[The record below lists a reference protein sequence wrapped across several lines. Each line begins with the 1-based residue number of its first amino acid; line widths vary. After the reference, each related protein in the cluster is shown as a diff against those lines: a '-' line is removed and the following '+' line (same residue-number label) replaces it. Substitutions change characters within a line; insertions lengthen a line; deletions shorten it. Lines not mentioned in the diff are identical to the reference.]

1 MHRTPFITFSLILLL
16 LLPPPGLCAEKCVQ
30 TAGEAVIIGSD
41 IPSAKTEAVA
51 RAKWAA
57 IEETVGTEVKAGS
70 IVQDFTLVDE
80 IIKTQVGGVVKSY
93 KVLSQETRADNT
105 VTVRINACIEPQKA
119 QEAVS
124 TLSLNNAVAV
134 FIPAKKPSARET
146 DQYEETNI
154 LSETLI
160 GKLTDQGYRV
170 VDVAPTQAADAA
182 EIEKAVKSGSTL
194 TVRSLMYKFLSNVI
208 IIGKI
213 DYAVSTKKGEDAG
226 YGLSMPFNNVTVRIT
241 YRIVA
246 RNSKTGNMEILTAG
260 SDQARGIAG
269 SVEDAAA
276 KGMESLAAK
285 LSPVILDKIASF
297 IRGSV
302 KKVAIRVN
310 GVSDLD
316 TNQEIKGILQ
326 QIVWVT
332 EVEEKRMGEFVVGY
346 PENSIYLANSLR
358 QKGRFKIA
366 DFTPYALTLEWKP

>member
-1 MHRTPFITFSLILLL
+1 MHRIPLFALILLL
-16 LLPPPGLCAEKCVQ
+16 LLPPPGFGAEKCVN
-30 TAGEAVIIGSD
+30 TEGEAAIVGGD

-57 IEETVGTEVKAGS
+57 IEQTVGTEVKAGS

-93 KVLSQETRADNT
+93 NILSQDNRSDT
-105 VTVRINACIEPQKA
+105 VLVRINACIEPQKA

-134 FIPAKKPSARET
+134 FIPARKPSARET
-146 DQYEETNI
+146 DAYEETNI

-182 EIEKAVKSGSTL
+182 EIEKAMKSGNTL

-208 IIGKI
+208 IIGKV
-213 DYAVSTKKGEDAG
+213 DYAVSTKKGEDIG
-226 YGLSMPFNNVTVRIT
+226 YGLSMPFNNVTVRIA

-246 RNSKTGNMEILTAG
+246 RNSKTGNTEILTAG
-260 SDQARGIAG
+260 SDQARGTAG

-297 IRGSV
+297 IRGNV
-302 KKVAIRVN
+302 KKVAIRIN
-310 GVSDLD
+310 GVSDID
-316 TNQEIKGILQ
+316 TNQDIKGMLQ
-326 QIVWVT
+326 KIVWVT

-346 PENSIYLANSLR
+346 PENSLYLANSLR
-358 QKGRFKIA
+358 QKGRFKVV

>member
-1 MHRTPFITFSLILLL
+1 MKHKIPLIAFGLILLL
-16 LLPPPGLCAEKCVQ
+16 LLPLPGLCAEKCVQ
-30 TAGEAVIIGSD
+30 TAGEAVIVGND

-57 IEETVGTEVKAGS
+57 IEEAVGMEVKAGS

-93 KVLSQETRADNT
+93 KLLSQENRGDT
-105 VTVRINACIEPQKA
+105 VTVRIDACVEPQKA

-124 TLSLNNAVAV
+124 ALALNNAVAV
-134 FIPAKKPSARET
+134 FLPAKKPSARET

-170 VDVAPTQAADAA
+170 VDVAPTHAADAA

-213 DYAVSTKKGEDAG
+213 DYAVSTKKGEDVG
-226 YGLSMPFNNVTVRIT
+226 YGLSMPFNNVPVRIT

-246 RNSKTGNMEILTAG
+246 RNSRTGNMEILTAG

-276 KGMESLAAK
+276 RGMEELAAK
-285 LSPVILDKIASF
+285 LSTVILDKIASF
-297 IRGSV
+297 VRGNV
-302 KKVAIRVN
+302 KKVAIRVS

-346 PENSIYLANSLR
+346 PENSLYLANSLR
-358 QKGRFKIA
+358 QKGRFRIA

>member
-1 MHRTPFITFSLILLL
+1 MRKPGILLGLIILLL
-16 LLPPPGLCAEKCVQ
+16 PLPGLCAEKCVQ
-30 TAGEAVIIGSD
+30 SEGEAAIVSGD

-57 IEETVGTEVKAGS
+57 IEQTVGTEVKAGS

-93 KVLSQETRADNT
+93 KVLSQDNRADT
-105 VTVRINACIEPQKA
+105 ILVRINACVEPQKA

-124 TLSLNNAVAV
+124 ALSLNNAVAV
-134 FIPAKKPSARET
+134 FIPARKPAARES
-146 DQYEETNI
+146 DVYEETNI

-160 GKLTDQGYRV
+160 GNLTDHGYRV

-182 EIEKAVKSGSTL
+182 EIEKAMKSGSTL

-213 DYAVSTKKGEDAG
+213 DYVISTKKGEDIG

-246 RNSKTGNMEILTAG
+246 RNSKTGNTEILTAG
-260 SDQARGIAG
+260 SDQARGTAG

-276 KGMESLAAK
+276 KGMESLAVK

-297 IRGSV
+297 IKGSV

-316 TNQEIKGILQ
+316 ANQDIKGMLQ

-346 PENSIYLANSLR
+346 PENSLYLANSLR
-358 QKGRFKIA
+358 QKGRFTII
-366 DFTPYALTLEWKP
+366 DFTPYALTLEWKK